1 MSNTL
6 SEVDRAAASLRAASA
21 GGFAALVGMLIKKH
35 KAKYEADFAAK
46 ILNGPDKDGSSP
58 LFHACFVGHT
68 AVVEVLL
75 GQPDIDPNQKN
86 LKDVTP
92 LRAALGND
100 NADAAELLLE
110 YEPPE
115 GKPEVDGSHKCHQNW
130 NPLCHA
136 AAGGYVYVVNLLL
149 KRENITK
156 PDPDGTS
163 KESEL
168 DLQDGDGMTALY
180 LAANGGHI
188 RVVKSLLNA
197 GAKIDAKSKGNLT
210 PIYGA
215 ASAGHARI
223 VEILLE
229 KNAVTTLRSD
239 EGDTALDAAVK
250 GGHGAVAELLMEK
263 GDTEPAAT
271 NTENTT

>member
-1 MSNTL
+1 MSVT
-6 SEVDRAAASLRAASA
+6 SPEVDRAAASLRAASA

-35 KAKYEADFAAK
+35 KDKHKDDFVEK

-58 LFHACFVGHT
+58 LFHASFVGH
-68 AVVEVLL
+68 ASVVEVLL
-75 GQPDIDPNQKN
+75 GQDGIDPNQKN

-110 YEPPE
+110 HENPE
-115 GKPEVDGSHKCHQNW
+115 GVLQVDGSKEFHQNW

-149 KRENITK
+149 KRDKITK
-156 PDPDGTS
+156 PVGERT
-163 KESEL
+163 ESEL
-168 DLQDGDGMTALY
+168 DLQNGDGMTALY
-180 LAANGGHI
+180 LAANGGHT
-188 RVVKSLLNA
+188 RVVKSLLKA
-197 GAKIDAKSKGNLT
+197 GAKIDEKSKGNLT
-210 PIYGA
+210 PLYGA

-229 KNAVTTLRSD
+229 KDAAVDIRDD

-263 GDTEPAAT
+263 AAI
-271 NTENTT
+271 